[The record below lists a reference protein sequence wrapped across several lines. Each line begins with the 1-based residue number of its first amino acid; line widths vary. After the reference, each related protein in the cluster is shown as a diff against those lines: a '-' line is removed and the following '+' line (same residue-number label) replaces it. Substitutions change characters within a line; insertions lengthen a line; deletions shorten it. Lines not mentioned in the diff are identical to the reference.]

1 MQSPKVQDQIE
12 AIRAWKQQVFE
23 IREVLFRKRAEII
36 ERAKRNLAETTRAIQ
51 DRHEMVKNSIN
62 EDALHRGAA
71 IRVNRALQ
79 ALERMIETNVDDD
92 LMDMAIHDPIVS
104 GTIKEVTKK
113 TVTSE
118 FIQSVQRQVVM
129 QAEFINIAAHELRTP
144 IMPILTSVEMLQ
156 AQLGNQNEWV
166 MMIERNA
173 LRLMRLTENILS
185 FTKIE
190 GGSLLLNKQL
200 FDLNALLSDI
210 IKEQNIRSE
219 NKEVKLLLNAKDEV
233 SLNADPDAITRVV
246 QNILDNALKF
256 TKKGVILT
264 TVQKMDEQVVV
275 SISDSGS
282 GINPK
287 ILPLIFTKF
296 ATMSSKG
303 TGLGLYICKGII
315 EAHGGKIWAS
325 NNEARNGATFT
336 FSLPLQKESDSTT
349 ADSTTA

>member
-12 AIRAWKQQVFE
+12 AIKIWQQQVFK
-23 IREVLFRKRAEII
+23 IREELFHKRAEII
-36 ERAKRNLAETTRAIQ
+36 DRAKKNLAKTTTAIQ
-51 DRHEMVKNSIN
+51 SKHEMVKNSIN
-62 EDALHRGAA
+62 EEAVHREAS

-92 LMDMAIHDPIVS
+92 VMERAIHDPIVS
-104 GTIKEVTKK
+104 GTIKEVTRK

-118 FIQSVQRQVVM
+118 FIQSVQRQLVM

-156 AQLGNQNEWV
+156 AELGNQNEWV
-166 MMIERNA
+166 LMIERNA
-173 LRLMRLTENILS
+173 LRLLRLTENILS

-200 FDLNALLSDI
+200 FDLSALLSDI
-210 IKEQNIRSE
+210 IKEQNIGNE
-219 NKEVKLLLNAKDEV
+219 NKEVKLLLNTKNEV
-233 SLNADPDAITRVV
+233 SVNADPDAITRVV
-246 QNILDNALKF
+246 LNILDNALKF
-256 TKKGVILT
+256 TKRGVILT
-264 TVQKMDEQVVV
+264 TLEKMDDQVVV

-287 ILPLIFTKF
+287 IFPLIFTKF

-325 NNEARNGATFT
+325 NNERGNGATFT

-349 ADSTTA
+349 PDSTTA